1 MRINWKIRARNP
13 QFWFQMALAIA
24 VPVGAYFGLTGAD
37 LTTWS
42 ALWSVIFDAISNPYV
57 LFTIAVSVYNA
68 TTDPTTRG
76 INDTKRVMRYDEPGG
91 DV

>member
-13 QFWFQMALAIA
+13 QFIFQIALAIA

-42 ALWSVIFDAISNPYV
+42 ALWGVIFDAISNPYV

-76 INDTKRVMRYDEPGG
+76 ISDTKRVMRYDEPGG